1 MQRLSGRIRKGEFET
16 LLGEVEAGSAC
27 TWPVF
32 RYQILAGLIFP
43 EDSASARET
52 TLNIPIWRP
61 DSFLSFARLGA
72 QGEPSEQ
79 RILGWV
85 GRNGLLRAAAE
96 GERYGQA
103 PMKVSD
109 FRVEVSV
116 AYQLLTFYAQLRTAD
131 IEAIRGRIDNP
142 ESVLDEDLKSLFADD
157 YFTRYRDTIRWKTA
171 WDEDASWA
179 EGLME
184 GLETVQV
191 QDATTALRF
200 MDKLIDAGRK
210 TGRIYAIDE
219 DTADLLFCW
228 GLFAIFLTESV
239 KGVRPGIGFAGA
251 ESVLSRGSVRV
262 PQARSDLGLPPRLV
276 PLWHCTD
283 LIDALYL
290 QFYLLVTERRPLR
303 NCENPACGM
312 PFPLARKDKRFCNS
326 TCRSNAR
333 NYR

>member
-1 MQRLSGRIRKGEFET
+1 
-16 LLGEVEAGSAC
+16 
-27 TWPVF
+27 
-32 RYQILAGLIFP
+32 LIFQK
-43 EDSASARET
+43 DASSAREKT
-52 TLNIPIWRP
+52 INIPIRRP

-79 RILGWV
+79 RILRWV
-85 GRNGLLRAAAE
+85 GHNGLLRVAAE
-96 GERYGQA
+96 GERYDQA

-109 FRVEVSV
+109 FRAEVSL
-116 AYQLLTFYAQLRTAD
+116 AYQLLTFYAQLRAAD

-157 YFTRYRDTIRWKTA
+157 SFTRYRDTIRWKTDWA
-171 WDEDASWA
+171 EDASWA
-179 EGLME
+179 QGLME
-184 GLETVQV
+184 SLETVQPE
-191 QDATTALRF
+191 DATTALHF
-200 MDKLIDAGRK
+200 MGKLINAGRK

-228 GLFAIFLTESV
+228 GLFAMFLTESV
-239 KGVRPGIGFAGA
+239 KGVQPGIGFAGA

-262 PQARSDLGLPPRLV
+262 PQAHSDLGLPPRLV

-303 NCENPACGM
+303 YCENPACSM
-312 PFPLARKDKRFCNS
+312 PFPLARKNKRFCNS